1 MTISEARSWGM
12 GTRTALPAGR
22 GSSLVG
28 SIATFRALAILAV
41 LAVPGRAAA
50 QTPEREVDT
59 SRGPSSELYIRKRPP
74 APEAPVLSPELKT
87 LLASTEKKRDDKRL
101 EAIGL
106 LRAFLDSKPTG
117 ESRAEGTFKLA
128 ELLWEESRR
137 LYLIRMDE
145 FTRALEKCAQKQNS
159 CEQPREPRID
169 LAEAETLYL
178 DLHDHHPSFRRMDL
192 VTYLIGFAEKEA
204 QHEDAA
210 LVRFKEVIERFPG
223 SPLYGDA
230 WMMVGEHFFGSADWA
245 KAMEAY
251 KHIPDSAATS
261 DLATFKIAWCE
272 WKLGNSIQA
281 AKDFKRVLD
290 KAVAAER
297 TGTVAQRR
305 RSASLRDEA
314 LQYMVVVFTE
324 DRSITPKEVFDFLVS
339 IDGEQYSRDVMVK
352 VAESYAA
359 QNEWERS
366 NSAYRFLI
374 KMDPES
380 IKAADH
386 QRSIIANWNSALDVE
401 RAQEEITTLLA
412 NYGPRSEWAK
422 AQRNREALARSLD
435 TTEDLVRVTATN
447 VHAEAQ
453 RREKALKRPEQ
464 KQCVTRPELPAEV
477 ISLYTRASNAYEGYL
492 IAFGPNK
499 DAPGKTEKATDRT
512 ADKVTEIRY
521 YRADI
526 LCFKLGKVETA
537 GDEYLAVG
545 KTAPVGKYHKDALFN
560 AMNAFELARPKDTA
574 GRHQLYP
581 VDKKFGEAI
590 DLYATLFP
598 ADKTLVGVIFKNGQ
612 MFYDYN
618 DFDEAIKRFGVIV
631 TKYPDDENAG
641 PAGDRILSALN
652 KAADYE
658 NIESWARKLKKA
670 KSFAAKDQQDRL
682 DRLIVEAIQKSGDK
696 YADAGK
702 YVEAAGFYMRV
713 PKETGDGKLAAQ
725 ALTNAGVMYEK
736 AKQPEKAADIY
747 LDLAEKYGDKS
758 PEIAEKAAFSAGQ
771 VYERVI
777 YYDRAAKAYELVWNR
792 FRTGTKAADALYNA
806 ALLRQALG
814 QNKEAI
820 AHYSEYTKKFK
831 ERKDAPDVAF
841 NIGVVYERSGDDG
854 PAYAAFT
861 EYARVYRSTG
871 KRIVEAHT
879 RAGRTSFRLGQ
890 LRRAKDDF
898 VAAQKIWKTAT
909 GKDKKDG
916 TTWAAEARYYEGEL
930 VFREYEKISLD
941 VKPKLLEKTLKAK
954 GKMLADA
961 EKVYT
966 SVIDYQDLKWATAA
980 LFRVGQVYDGFA
992 EALATAASKP
1002 PASLTPD
1009 QVQAYQDGINA
1020 YVVEIQDKAVALY
1033 TAGYQKAIQMQ
1044 VYDEYTAKIREAL
1057 GRIAADKFPPEKES
1071 RTRERISDR
1080 PPNPEIIQEVAR

>member
-1 MTISEARSWGM
+1 MTMPSVPSRPPRFTGWAACAAGLVAAAGVLVVRSP
-12 GTRTALPAGR
+12 L
-22 GSSLVG
+22 
-28 SIATFRALAILAV
+28 
-41 LAVPGRAAA
+41 AAA
-50 QTPEREVDT
+50 QKPEREVDT
-59 SRGPSSELYIRKRPP
+59 SRGPASELYIRKRPP
-74 APEAPVLSPELKT
+74 APEAPVLSAELKT
-87 LLASTEKKRDDKRL
+87 LLSSTEKRRDDKRL

-106 LRAFLDSKPTG
+106 LRSFLDSKPSG

-137 LYLIRMDE
+137 LYLIKMDD
-145 FTRALEKCAQKQNS
+145 FSRAVEKCAQKQNA
-159 CEQPREPRID
+159 CDQPKEPRID
-169 LAEAETLYL
+169 LSEAETLYV
-178 DLHDHHPSFRRMDL
+178 DLHDHHPEFRRMDL

-204 QHEDAA
+204 QHEDTA
-210 LVRFKEVIERFPG
+210 LARFNEVIERFPQ

-230 WMMVGEHFFGSADWA
+230 WMMVGEHFFASAAWP

-251 KHIPDSAATS
+251 KHIPDDAATS

-272 WKLGNSIQA
+272 WKLGNTIQA

-297 TGTVAQRR
+297 TGTESQRR

-314 LQYMVVVFTE
+314 LEYMVVVFTE

-352 VAESYAA
+352 VAESYTA
-359 QNEWERS
+359 QTEWDRS

-380 IKAADH
+380 IKAADY
-386 QRSIIANWNSALDVE
+386 QRSIIANWNSALDVDH
-401 RAQEEITTLLA
+401 AQEEISVLLTT
-412 NYGPRSEWAK
+412 YGPRSEWAK
-422 AQRNREALARSLD
+422 AQRNREALARSLEV
-435 TTEDLVRVTATN
+435 TEDLVRVTATTI
-447 VHAEAQ
+447 HGEAQ
-453 RREKALKRPEQ
+453 RREKSLRRPEQ
-464 KQCVTRPELPAEV
+464 KQCATRPDLPGEV
-477 ISLYTRASNAYEGYL
+477 LSLYTRASDAYDAYL
-492 IAFGPNK
+492 TAFGT
-499 DAPGKTEKATDRT
+499 GKGATDK
-512 ADKVTEIRY
+512 ALEIRY

-526 LCFKLGKVETA
+526 LCFKLGKVEAA

-545 KTAPVGKYHKDALFN
+545 KSAPVGKYHKDALFN

-598 ADKTLVGVIFKNGQ
+598 ADKALVGVIFKNGQ

-618 DFDEAIKRFGVIV
+618 EFDEAIKRFGVIV

-670 KSFAAKDQQDRL
+670 KAFAAKDQQDRL

-696 YADAGK
+696 YAEAGK
-702 YVEAAGFYMRV
+702 YALAADFYLRV
-713 PKETGDGKLAAQ
+713 PKETSDARLSAQ
-725 ALTNAGVMYEK
+725 AVTNAGVMYEK
-736 AKQPEKAADIY
+736 AKQPEKAADLY

-758 PEIAEKAAFSAGQ
+758 PELAEKAAFSAGQ
-771 VYERVI
+771 VYEKVI
-777 YYDRAAKAYELVWNR
+777 YYDRAAKAYELVWTR
-792 FRTGTKAADALYNA
+792 FRTGTRAADALYNA
-806 ALLRQALG
+806 GLLRQALG

-820 AHYSEYTKKFK
+820 AHYTEYAKKFR

-841 NIGVVYERSGDDG
+841 NIGVVYENAGDDG
-854 PAYAAFT
+854 PAYTAFAD
-861 EYARVYRSTG
+861 YARVYRSTG
-871 KRIVEAHT
+871 KRIVEAYT
-879 RAGRTSFRLGQ
+879 RAGRTSLRLGQ
-890 LRRAKDDF
+890 QKRAKEAF
-898 VAAQKIWKTAT
+898 VTAQKIWKAAS
-909 GKDKKDG
+909 GKEKKEA

-930 VFREYEKISLD
+930 IFRDYEKVSLD
-941 VKPKLLEKTLKAK
+941 VKPALLEKTLKTK
-954 GKMLADA
+954 GKLLADA

-1002 PASLTPD
+1002 PGGLTAD
-1009 QVQAYQDGINA
+1009 QVQAYQDAINA
-1020 YVVEIQDKAVALY
+1020 YVVDIQDKAVTLY

-1071 RTRERISDR
+1071 RLRERVADR
-1080 PPNPEIIQEVAR
+1080 PPTPELVTEVAR

>member
-1 MTISEARSWGM
+1 MNMKGGDSPMQSMRVCGSFRPAL
-12 GTRTALPAGR
+12 RT
-22 GSSLVG
+22 SLWPVLG
-28 SIATFRALAILAV
+28 VVLGLTVAPSRAV
-41 LAVPGRAAA
+41 A
-50 QTPEREVDT
+50 QKPEREVDT
-59 SRGPSSELYIRKRPP
+59 SRGPASELYIRKRPP
-74 APEAPVLSPELKT
+74 APGAPVLSAELKT
-87 LLASTEKKRDDKRL
+87 LLSRAEKKRDDKRL
-101 EAIGL
+101 EAIRL
-106 LRAFLDSKPTG
+106 LRSFLDAKPSG

-137 LYLIRMDE
+137 LYLVRMDE
-145 FTRALEKCAQKQNS
+145 FARALERCAQKQNQ
-159 CEQPREPRID
+159 CEQPKEPRID
-169 LAEAETLYL
+169 LGEAEALYL
-178 DLHDHHPSFRRMDL
+178 DLHDHHPEFRRMDL

-210 LVRFKEVIERFPG
+210 LARFNEVIERFPR

-230 WMMVGEHFFGSADWA
+230 WMMVGEHFFGSAAWP
-245 KAMEAY
+245 KAMDAY
-251 KHIPDSAATS
+251 QHIPDDAATS

-272 WKLGNSIQA
+272 WKLGNTIQA

-290 KAVAAER
+290 KAVVAER
-297 TGTVAQRR
+297 TGSEAQRR

-352 VAESYAA
+352 VAESYSA
-359 QNEWERS
+359 QAEWDRS
-366 NSAYRFLI
+366 SSAYRFLI
-374 KMDPES
+374 RMDPES
-380 IKAADH
+380 IKAAEY
-386 QRSIIANWNSALDVE
+386 QRSIIANWNSALDVDH
-401 RAQEEITTLLA
+401 AQEEISVLLA
-412 NYGPRSEWAK
+412 AFGPRSDWAT
-422 AQRNREALARSLD
+422 AQRNREALARSLES
-435 TTEDLVRVTATN
+435 TEELVRVTATTI
-447 VHAEAQ
+447 HGEAQ
-453 RREKALKRPEQ
+453 RREKGLRRPEQ
-464 KQCVTRPELPAEV
+464 KQCATKPELPGEV
-477 ISLYTRASNAYEGYL
+477 LSLYTRASDAYDGYL
-492 IAFGPNK
+492 TAFGT
-499 DAPGKTEKATDRT
+499 GKGATDK
-512 ADKVTEIRY
+512 AAEIRY

-526 LCFKLGKVETA
+526 LCFKLGLVEIA

-545 KTAPVGKYHKDALFN
+545 KTAPVGTYHKDALFN
-560 AMNAFELARPKDTA
+560 AMNAFELVRPKDTA
-574 GRHQLYP
+574 GRHQLSP

-598 ADKTLVGVIFKNGQ
+598 ADKALVGVIFKNGQ
-612 MFYDYN
+612 MFYDY
-618 DFDEAIKRFGVIV
+618 DEFDEAIKRFGVIV
-631 TKYPDDENAG
+631 TKYPDDDNAG

-670 KSFAAKDQQDRL
+670 KSFAVKDQQDRL

-696 YADAGK
+696 YAEAGK
-702 YVEAAGFYMRV
+702 YALAAGFYLRV
-713 PKETGDGKLAAQ
+713 PKETSDTRVSAQ

-736 AKQPEKAADIY
+736 AKQPETAADIY
-747 LDLAEKYGDKS
+747 LELAEKYGDKN

-771 VYERVI
+771 VYEKVI
-777 YYDRAAKAYELVWNR
+777 YYDRAAKAYELVWTK

-820 AHYSEYTKKFK
+820 AHYGEYTKKFR

-841 NIGVVYERSGDDG
+841 NIGVVYESSGDDG
-854 PAYAAFT
+854 PANAAYT
-861 EYARVYRSTG
+861 DYARVYRSTG
-871 KRIVEAHT
+871 RRIVEAYT
-879 RAGRTSFRLGQ
+879 RAGRTALRLGQ

-898 VAAQKIWKTAT
+898 VAAQKIWKAAT
-909 GKDKKDG
+909 GKAKKDA
-916 TTWAAEARYYEGEL
+916 TSWAAEARYYEGEL
-930 VFREYEKISLD
+930 IFRNYEKVSLD

-954 GKMLADA
+954 GKLLADA
-961 EKVYT
+961 EQVYT

-1002 PASLTPD
+1002 PASLTQD

-1020 YVVEIQDKAVALY
+1020 YVVDIQDKAVELF

-1044 VYDEYTAKIREAL
+1044 IYDEYTAKIREAL
-1057 GRIAADKFPPEKES
+1057 GRIAADKFPPEKEA
-1071 RTRERISDR
+1071 RTRERIGDR
-1080 PPNPEIIQEVAR
+1080 PPTPELVTEVAR

>member
-1 MTISEARSWGM
+1 MSARW
-12 GTRTALPAGR
+12 AG
-22 GSSLVG
+22 
-28 SIATFRALAILAV
+28 LAV
-41 LAVPGRAAA
+41 AVAVAAA
-50 QTPEREVDT
+50 PATAGAQKPEREVET
-59 SRGPSSELYIRKRPP
+59 SRGPASELYIKKRPP
-74 APEAPVLSPELKT
+74 VPEAPVLSAELKT
-87 LLASTEKKRDDKRL
+87 LLASKEKKRDDKRL

-117 ESRAEGTFKLA
+117 ESKAEGTFKLA

-137 LYLIRMDE
+137 IYLIKMDE
-145 FTRALEKCAQKQNS
+145 FSRALEKCAQKQNA
-159 CEQPREPRID
+159 CEQPKEPRIE
-169 LAEAETLYL
+169 LAEAQSLYL
-178 DLHDHHPSFRRMDL
+178 DLHDHHAGFRRMDL
-192 VTYLIGFAEKEA
+192 VTYLIGFADKEA
-204 QHEDAA
+204 QREDAA
-210 LVRFKEVIERFPG
+210 LARFNEVIERYPR

-230 WMMVGEHFFGSADWA
+230 WMMVGEHHFANGEWP
-245 KAMEAY
+245 KAMAAY
-251 KHIPDSAATS
+251 QHIPDDAATS

-272 WKLGNSIQA
+272 WKLGNTIQA

-290 KAVAAER
+290 KAVAAEK
-297 TGTVAQRR
+297 TGTVQQQR

-352 VAESYAA
+352 VAESYSA
-359 QNEWERS
+359 QTEWDRS

-374 KMDPES
+374 KMDPQS
-380 IKAADH
+380 LKAADY
-386 QRSIIANWNSALDVE
+386 QRNIINNWNSALDVDH
-401 RAQEEITTLLA
+401 AQEEITVLLA
-412 NYGPRSEWAK
+412 SYGPNSEWAK
-422 AQRNREALARSLD
+422 AQRNREALARSLEV
-435 TTEDLVRVTATN
+435 TEDLVRVTATN
-447 VHAEAQ
+447 IHAEAQ
-453 RREKALKRPEQ
+453 RREKGLKRPEQ
-464 KQCVTRPELPAEV
+464 KQCSTRPELPNDV
-477 ISLYTRASNAYEGYL
+477 LSMYTRASDAYAAYL
-492 IAFGPNK
+492 TAFGAAK
-499 DAPGKTEKATDRT
+499 GASEKS
-512 ADKVTEIRY
+512 TEIRY

-526 LCFKLGKVETA
+526 LCFKLAKIEQA

-545 KTAPVGKYHKDALFN
+545 KSAPVGKYHKDALFN

-631 TKYPDDENAG
+631 TKYPEDENAG

-670 KSFAAKDQQDRL
+670 KSFSDKAQQDRL

-702 YVEAAGFYMRV
+702 YTEAATFYMRV
-713 PKETGDGKLAAQ
+713 PKETSDSKLSAQ

-747 LDLAEKYGDKS
+747 LDLAEKYGDKA
-758 PEIAEKAAFSAGQ
+758 PDIAEKAAFSAGQ
-771 VYERVI
+771 VYEKVI
-777 YYDRAAKAYELVWNR
+777 YYDRAAKAYELVWNK

-820 AHYSEYTKKFK
+820 AHYSEYSKKFR
-831 ERKDAPDVAF
+831 ERKDAADVAF

-879 RAGRTSFRLGQ
+879 RAGRTSLRLGQ
-890 LRRAKDDF
+890 LKRAKDDF
-898 VAAQKIWKTAT
+898 AAAQKLWKTAT
-909 GKDKKDG
+909 GKDKKDA
-916 TTWAAEARYYEGEL
+916 TAWAAEARYYEGEL
-930 VFREYEKISLD
+930 IFREYEKISLD
-941 VKPKLLEKTLKAK
+941 VKPKLLEAKLKAK

-1002 PASLTPD
+1002 PSSLTAD
-1009 QVQAYQDGINA
+1009 QVQAYQDAINA
-1020 YVVEIQDKAVALY
+1020 YVVDIQDKAVALY

-1071 RTRERISDR
+1071 RAHERVSDR
-1080 PPNPEIIQEVAR
+1080 PPNLEIIQEVTR

>member
-1 MTISEARSWGM
+1 MTMRAAPPRRLLGSAIVAA
-12 GTRTALPAGR
+12 AL
-22 GSSLVG
+22 
-28 SIATFRALAILAV
+28 LAPTL
-41 LAVPGRAAA
+41 AAA
-50 QTPEREVDT
+50 QKPDRDIET
-59 SRGPSSELYIRKRPP
+59 SRGPASELYIRKRPP
-74 APEAPVLSPELKT
+74 APMAPILSAELKT

-101 EAIGL
+101 QAIGL
-106 LRAFLDSKPTG
+106 LRDFLGSKPTG
-117 ESRAEGTFKLA
+117 ESKAEGTFKLA

-137 LYLIRMDE
+137 LYLIRMDD
-145 FTRALEKCAQKQNS
+145 FARAVERCAQQQNA
-159 CEQPREPRID
+159 CEQPKEPRID
-169 LAEAETLYL
+169 LREAETLYL
-178 DLHDHHPSFRRMDL
+178 ELHEQHPDFRRMDL

-204 QHEDAA
+204 EHEDDSLA
-210 LVRFKEVIERFPG
+210 RFKEVIQRFPK

-230 WMMVGEHFFGSADWA
+230 WMMVGEHFFATAEWP

-251 KHIPDSAATS
+251 SHIPDDAATS

-272 WKLGNSIQA
+272 WKLGNTIQA

-297 TGTVAQRR
+297 TGTEAQRR

-352 VAESYAA
+352 VAESYSA
-359 QNEWERS
+359 QTEWDRS

-380 IKAADH
+380 IKAADY
-386 QRSIIANWNSALDVE
+386 QRSIIANWNTAIDVDH
-401 RAQEEITTLLA
+401 AQEEIGVLLTT
-412 NYGPRSEWAK
+412 YGPRSEWAK

-435 TTEDLVRVTATN
+435 TTEDLVRVTATSI
-447 VHAEAQ
+447 HGEAD
-453 RREKALKRPEQ
+453 RRMTSLKRPEP
-464 KQCVTRPELPAEV
+464 KQCVTRPELPADV
-477 ISLYTRASNAYEGYL
+477 IALYARASDAYGGYL
-492 IAFGPNK
+492 DAFG
-499 DAPGKTEKATDRT
+499 AGKGATEKAT
-512 ADKVTEIRY
+512 EIRY
-521 YRADI
+521 FRADI
-526 LCFKLGKVETA
+526 LCFRLAKIEPA

-545 KTAPVGKYHKDALFN
+545 KTAPVGKYHKGALLN
-560 AMNAFELARPKDTA
+560 AMSAFELARPKDTA

-618 DFDEAIKRFGVIV
+618 EYDEAIKRFGVIV

-682 DRLIVEAIQKSGDK
+682 DRLIIEAIQKSGDK
-696 YADAGK
+696 YAEAGK
-702 YVEAAGFYMRV
+702 YVEAAGFYLRV
-713 PKETGDGKLAAQ
+713 PKETSDAKASAQ

-747 LDLAEKYGDKS
+747 LDLAERYGDKS
-758 PEIAEKAAFSAGQ
+758 PEIAERAAFSAGQ
-771 VYERVI
+771 VYEKVI
-777 YYDRAAKAYELVWNR
+777 YYDRAAKAYELVWAK
-792 FRTGTKAADALYNA
+792 FRTGSKAADALYNA

-820 AHYSEYTKKFK
+820 AHYGEYAKKFR

-841 NIGVVYERSGDDG
+841 NIGVVYESSGDDG
-854 PAYAAFT
+854 PAYAAYT
-861 EYARVYRSTG
+861 DYARVYRSTG

-879 RAGRTSFRLGQ
+879 RAGRTAFRLGQ
-890 LRRAKDDF
+890 LKRAKDDF
-898 VAAQKIWKTAT
+898 VAAQRIWKTAS
-909 GKDKKDG
+909 GKDKKEA
-916 TTWAAEARYYEGEL
+916 TPWAAEARYYEGEL
-930 VFREYEKISLD
+930 IFRDYEKVSLD
-941 VKPKLLEKTLKAK
+941 VKPSLLEKTLKTK
-954 GKMLADA
+954 GKLLADA

-992 EALATAASKP
+992 EALATAAGKP
-1002 PASLTPD
+1002 PAGLTAD
-1009 QVQAYQDGINA
+1009 QIQAYQDAINA
-1020 YVVEIQDKAVALY
+1020 YVVDIQDKAVTLY

-1057 GRIAADKFPPEKES
+1057 GRIAADKFPPEKEA
-1071 RTRERISDR
+1071 RTRERIGDR
-1080 PPNPEIIQEVAR
+1080 PPTPELVTEVAR